1 MKSKGCFCLLGLLS
15 VIWLFAN
22 MGCTRVLNRGLGSI
36 VNLCSVDIT
45 VYYRDVIQNKK
56 SGQTTLSPHQELI
69 HADFLQYDLASTVIG
84 GSVALQIDSIK
95 CSLGTMISDSIYA
108 LKSEKREYKDGKVPV
123 TKTLVFIR
131 DTDF

>member
-1 MKSKGCFCLLGLLS
+1 MKRKSYFCFLGLLS

-22 MGCTRVLNRGLGSI
+22 IGCTRVLNRGMGSI

-45 VYYRDVIQNKK
+45 VYYHDVIQNEKP
-56 SGQTTLSPHQELI
+56 GQTTLSPHQELI
-69 HADFLQYDLASTVIG
+69 HADFLQYDLASTLIG
-84 GSVALQIDSIK
+84 ASVALQIDSIK
-95 CSLGTMISDSIYA
+95 CSLGTMKSDSIYV
-108 LKSEKREYKDGKVPV
+108 LKSEKRVYKDGKVPV